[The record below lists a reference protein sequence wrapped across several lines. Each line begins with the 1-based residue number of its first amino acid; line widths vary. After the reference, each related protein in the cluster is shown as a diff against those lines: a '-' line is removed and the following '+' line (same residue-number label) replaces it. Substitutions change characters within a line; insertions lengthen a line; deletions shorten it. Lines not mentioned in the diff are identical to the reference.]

1 MNNSNIIKGILIGIA
16 VLALITLIAI
26 GLLGGFEEFQV
37 YSCGSGF
44 YFNRSAAITY
54 KIKELGITSEENY
67 FILDDYF
74 VSNEYGTEYK
84 IKGNIFNVGSVY
96 LAKKSEYYNPE
107 IYRFNLDTYNSEIL
121 TITPEMSYV
130 EIYSSDPNKEHTLM
144 VNVEKRDFPV
154 DITLENV
161 NIVSGGA
168 VPVLFCSSITDIN
181 IILKGQNT
189 LRAGK
194 NSYTLQEFI
203 EKVQS
208 GALSFVEQQ
217 FYEDVKHVY
226 DELKF
231 LQSTIDGNETFGDVS
246 WHYAEQIFD
255 AQLSFMENAFDA
267 VVGVVTGVSGDQG
280 ATGATCV
287 LVPMGISFNGNGT
300 VTIIG
305 GEGAKG
311 GNASNSLIGKA
322 SGGKGG
328 NGGVALSC
336 NNIIISADTTVE
348 ANGGKGG
355 YGGEP
360 SKGGLGLLGSS
371 GSKGAKGSDG
381 ESYIIVN
388 RRRAY

>member
-107 IYRFNLDTYNSEIL
+107 IYRFNLDTYDSEIL

-161 NIVSGGA
+161 NIVLAANILKYRKRSGLSQDELAQKLGVTFQA
-168 VPVLFCSSITDIN
+168 VSKWENAKAAPDIIFLPIESYLPSANGVSLPPIITDSEEEGVKKLGIRSEALCKKPSG
-181 IILKGQNT
+181 IGTVLK
-189 LRAGK
+189 L
-194 NSYTLQEFI
+194 
-203 EKVQS
+203 
-208 GALSFVEQQ
+208 
-217 FYEDVKHVY
+217 
-226 DELKF
+226 
-231 LQSTIDGNETFGDVS
+231 
-246 WHYAEQIFD
+246 IF
-255 AQLSFMENAFDA
+255 A
-267 VVGVVTGVSGDQG
+267 VVFIGLYIFSLWPALFLYAIPKMMHKKMSTDIMF
-280 ATGATCV
+280 
-287 LVPMGISFNGNGT
+287 LGT
-300 VTIIG
+300 FFT
-305 GEGAKG
+305 ENQKPFQK
-311 GNASNSLIGKA
+311 LQFF
-322 SGGKGG
+322 
-328 NGGVALSC
+328 
-336 NNIIISADTTVE
+336 
-348 ANGGKGG
+348 
-355 YGGEP
+355 
-360 SKGGLGLLGSS
+360 
-371 GSKGAKGSDG
+371 
-381 ESYIIVN
+381 
-388 RRRAY
+388 